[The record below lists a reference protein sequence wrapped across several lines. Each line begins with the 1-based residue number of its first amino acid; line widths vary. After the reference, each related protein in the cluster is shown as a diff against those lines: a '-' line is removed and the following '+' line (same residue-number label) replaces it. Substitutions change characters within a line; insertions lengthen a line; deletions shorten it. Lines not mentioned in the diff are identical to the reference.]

1 MHNTGS
7 KPETSPPVIPPP
19 WSFLAGS
26 SPVTETAP
34 NAELLV
40 SLGRLVRGLSVL
52 FWGLPVAMVVC
63 VQAAKG
69 NWFRSLGVVPPVL
82 ATALLFYGLSLLE
95 SFQRQERPWRAVLH
109 RASLLALVN
118 IGLSPFLYWS
128 GRIPAQSFL
137 NLMVEALTLTG
148 ILFLFLLNPLLCRL
162 TSMLPDE
169 TLRMETRLFTALNR
183 ALLLAIFVCL
193 LAYFA
198 AVHLDPA
205 LPSKAYGWL
214 LQASLL
220 PAPAAA
226 LVLLLDRA
234 GELFALFFVL
244 LPVAMTMALMWKIKE
259 VILASVFGS
268 AP

>member
-1 MHNTGS
+1 MKVDVGKRPTG
-7 KPETSPPVIPPP
+7 E
-19 WSFLAGS
+19 
-26 SPVTETAP
+26 
-34 NAELLV
+34 
-40 SLGRLVRGLSVL
+40 
-52 FWGLPVAMVVC
+52 
-63 VQAAKG
+63 
-69 NWFRSLGVVPPVL
+69 FRSRRHYCLHKQIRSIVV
-82 ATALLFYGLSLLE
+82 F
-95 SFQRQERPWRAVLH
+95 
-109 RASLLALVN
+109 
-118 IGLSPFLYWS
+118 
-128 GRIPAQSFL
+128 
-137 NLMVEALTLTG
+137 
-148 ILFLFLLNPLLCRL
+148 ILFFFLLNPMLCRL

-205 LPSKAYGWL
+205 LPSKAFGWM
-214 LQASLL
+214 LQASPL

-226 LVLLLDRA
+226 LVILLDRA